1 MSAVAWIVIVVAAA
15 TGLVIAGLRQRSS
28 SGRKSSDVDVGSV
41 SEGWLSEQRA
51 RKDS

>member
-1 MSAVAWIVIVVAAA
+1 MGAVAWIVVVVAAA
-15 TGLVIAGLRQRSS
+15 AGLVVAAGLRQRS
-28 SGRKSSDVDVGSV
+28 GRKSADVDVGSV

>member
-1 MSAVAWIVIVVAAA
+1 MGAVGWIVVVVAAA
-15 TGLVIAGLRQRSS
+15 AGLVIAGLRQRSS
-28 SGRKSSDVDVGSV
+28 GRKSVDVGSV

>member
-1 MSAVAWIVIVVAAA
+1 MGAVGWIVVVVAAA
-15 TGLVIAGLRQRSS
+15 AGLVIAGLRQRSS
-28 SGRKSSDVDVGSV
+28 GRKSADVDVGSV

>member
-1 MSAVAWIVIVVAAA
+1 MGAVGWIVVVVAAA
-15 TGLVIAGLRQRSS
+15 AGLVIAGLRRR
-28 SGRKSSDVDVGSV
+28 SGRKSADVDVGSV

>member
-1 MSAVAWIVIVVAAA
+1 MGVWIGILIAAAGGVAIAAVARWAF
-15 TGLVIAGLRQRSS
+15 GGD
-28 SGRKSSDVDVGSV
+28 GKSTDVDVGSV

>member
-1 MSAVAWIVIVVAAA
+1 MGAVGWIVVIVAAA
-15 TGLVIAGLRQRSS
+15 AGLVIAGLRQRS
-28 SGRKSSDVDVGSV
+28 GRKSADVDVGSV